1 MNQVSLSSKRLGLI
15 IKQKKDTDDK
25 KHLLNACYSI
35 CD

>member
-15 IKQKKDTDDK
+15 IKQQKDTDDK